1 MTGLL
6 IAGIVVAVASLLALF
21 FQRRIVPD
29 GTGRGP
35 LVAVA
40 MILLVISVVL
50 VIAILTAR

>member
-1 MTGLL
+1 VTGLL

-21 FQRRIVPD
+21 FQRRIVPG